1 MTTIFLVFS
10 SRSGTLFFCLF
21 PTFFVS
27 DQRFKLHADFAPAG
41 DQPRAISEIT
51 ARLNDGV
58 SHQTLLGATGTGKTF
73 TVANIVEK
81 IQRPTLVI
89 AHNKILAAQL
99 CSEFQQFFPDNAISY
114 FVSYYDYYQPEA
126 YIAKTDTYIEKEAT
140 INEEINRYRHAAT
153 YNLLTRK
160 DVLIVASVSCIYG
173 LGDVESYEALAI
185 TVKRGEIMK
194 RDKFLRKLAD
204 VQYTRSHL
212 DFKQGMFHVL
222 GDVVEVLPPSSENVF
237 RIEFFGDEVEA
248 ISEVDSFTGELIHD
262 LAEVVFFPAK
272 HNVSTVEKV
281 NQATAKIEAEL
292 TERVK
297 ELYAMGKPLEAH
309 RLQTRTEYDL
319 EMLREVGYV
328 NGIENYTRF
337 LSSRNAGEPPATLLE
352 YFPDDFV
359 TFVDESHMTIPQIG
373 AMYEGNLSRKR
384 QLIDYGFRLPSAL
397 DNRPLRFAEFE
408 KFVPQMVCISATPGR
423 YEFEKCGETNK
434 EAYYEHVAES
444 VKNNTQPE
452 IPKNFSEQIIRPTGL
467 LDPTIEVRPTRHQV
481 DDVLKE
487 IAIRKTKNERVLITT
502 LTKKSAENLTNYLVE
517 AGVAVKYLHSDVE
530 TMDRIEILRELREGV
545 IDVIVG
551 INLLREG
558 LDLPEVSLV
567 AILDADKEGFLRSRD
582 ALIQTMGRAARNSE
596 GKTILFA
603 DRMTDAMTQAIA
615 ETERRRKV
623 QEDHNKKHGIEP
635 KTIHKKISYMGDGP
649 KTGQIEG
656 HNTKKIRADKVE
668 EFIRDLEGKM
678 DIAVRNLEFERAA
691 ELRDE
696 IDMLKDQARKDV
708 R

>member
-1 MTTIFLVFS
+1 MTDK
-10 SRSGTLFFCLF
+10 
-21 PTFFVS
+21 P
-27 DQRFKLHADFAPAG
+27 FKLHADFSPAG
-41 DQPRAISEIT
+41 DQPNAISEIT
-51 ARLNDGV
+51 ARLNEGV
-58 SHQTLLGATGTGKTF
+58 PKQTLLGATGTGKTF
-73 TVANIVEK
+73 TVANIIEK
-81 IQRPTLVI
+81 IQKPTLVV

-99 CSEFQQFFPDNAISY
+99 CSEFQQFFPENAVSY

-153 YNLLTRK
+153 HNLLTRR

-185 TVKRGEIMK
+185 TVKRGEMLK

-204 VQYTRSHL
+204 VQYTRAHL

-222 GDVVEVLPPSSENVF
+222 GDVVEVLPPSSENAF

-272 HNVSTVEKV
+272 HNVSTTEKI
-281 NQATAKIEAEL
+281 NQATSKIEAEL
-292 TERVK
+292 AERVK
-297 ELYAMGKPLEAH
+297 ELHSLGRPLEAH

-337 LSSRNAGEPPATLLE
+337 LSNRNAGEPPATLLE

-397 DNRPLRFAEFE
+397 DNRPLTFGEFE
-408 KFVPQMVCISATPGR
+408 KFVPQMVCISATPGK
-423 YEFEKCGETNK
+423 YEFEKCAGIDKET
-434 EAYYEHVAES
+434 YYKGVAEA
-444 VKNNTQPE
+444 VQNNKPAE
-452 IPKNFSEQIIRPTGL
+452 IPTNFSEQIIRPTGL
-467 LDPTIEVRPTRHQV
+467 LDPTIEVRSTKHQV

-487 IAIRKTKNERVLITT
+487 ITLRKKKDERVLITT
-502 LTKKSAENLTNYLVE
+502 LTKKSAENLTNYLVD

-530 TMDRIEILRELREGV
+530 TMDRIEILRELREGT
-545 IDVIVG
+545 IDVVVG

-582 ALIQTMGRAARNSE
+582 ALIQTMGRAARNAE
-596 GKTILFA
+596 GKAILFA
-603 DRMTDAMTQAIA
+603 DKMTDAMTQAIA
-615 ETERRRKV
+615 ETERRRAV
-623 QEDHNKKHGIEP
+623 QEAHNKKHGIIP
-635 KTIHKKISYMGDGP
+635 KTIRKKISYMGNGP
-649 KTGQIEG
+649 KLDKVEG
-656 HNTKKIRADKVE
+656 HNVKKIRADKVE
-668 EFIRDLEGKM
+668 EFIRDLEQKM
-678 DIAVRNLEFERAA
+678 ELAVQNLEFERAA

-696 IDMLKDQARKDV
+696 IDMLKDQALKDA